1 MSKAGIGRRN
11 AKIAPSLAPALA
23 LCAAVL
29 AAVVAA
35 TTGRTQAA
43 SQATVA
49 TAWVGLHGARVR
61 LIAGPAAGGGART
74 YLAGVE
80 VALAEGWKTYWRMP
94 GDAGVPPSFN
104 WADSANTAAI
114 KVLYPAPVRLI
125 EPAAETIGYKGSV
138 VFPVEVKPLDAG
150 KPVELSLALELGICR
165 EICIPGEARLSL
177 TIPPAGLAGASPV
190 SAWRERVPRPQATR
204 GPGDPELKGV
214 VATLEGPSPRLLI
227 EATFRGG
234 ASAGDVFIEAPDG
247 LYVPMAKRLPDG
259 PGGIVRF
266 EADLSRVDAHD
277 LKGKELTVTLV
288 GDGGAATEATW
299 QLR

>member
-1 MSKAGIGRRN
+1 MSKAGIGRRIVH
-11 AKIAPSLAPALA
+11 KLV

-29 AAVVAA
+29 AAAVAA
-35 TTGRTQAA
+35 TPARMQAA

-49 TAWVGLHGARVR
+49 TPWVGLHGARVR
-61 LIAGPAAGGGART
+61 LIAGPAAGSGART

-80 VALAEGWKTYWRMP
+80 VALADGWKTYWRMP

-165 EICIPGEARLSL
+165 DICIPGEARLSL

-190 SAWRERVPRPQATR
+190 AAWRERVPRPQATR
-204 GPGDPELKGV
+204 GTGDPELKRV

-227 EATFRGG
+227 EAVFRGG
-234 ASAGDVFIEAPDG
+234 AGDVFIEAPDG

-259 PGGIVRF
+259 PGGMTRF
-266 EADLSRVDAHD
+266 GADLSRVDPREF
-277 LKGKELTVTLV
+277 KGKELTVTLV
-288 GDGGAATEATW
+288 GDGAAATEATW
-299 QLR
+299 QLK